1 MNFLQILD
9 LIHNETYITE
19 TKKIGDLLGIST
31 LFTYSD
37 GGNIDVFIKITQDPE
52 NVTLSDGCNIALEFL
67 FSSNQASFMENI
79 LKSEPIQ
86 NLIERYKITISGL
99 KFEKQVSINR
109 LSEEIFKFGEFC
121 SIISNILLASGIVE
135 I

>member
-31 LFTYSD
+31 LFTYLD

-52 NVTLSDGCNIALEFL
+52 NVTLSD
-67 FSSNQASFMENI
+67 FM
-79 LKSEPIQ
+79 LM
-86 NLIERYKITISGL
+86 
-99 KFEKQVSINR
+99 
-109 LSEEIFKFGEFC
+109 
-121 SIISNILLASGIVE
+121 
-135 I
+135 